1 MEAMNNRR
9 DVKNNKIEAIATEK
23 IQRPTKGM

>member
-1 MEAMNNRR
+1 MEAMNNRMN
-9 DVKNNKIEAIATEK
+9 VMNNKIGAIATEK